1 MLNAIPRNFSKLADF
16 TGRDRRGQFWPYALL
31 IFVVAFIA
39 IGVVMNLSMMGL
51 LMGTA
56 DMPSIP
62 LMIGGVGGV
71 VLCAA
76 ALLAAAVTRRL
87 HDTGKPGYWGLPP
100 VVFLMIGLALFPVL
114 LSSALDNPNPPVG
127 LFLGLFLNNMLYIA
141 SLIGLVV
148 LLLLDGTKA
157 ANRYGPPT
165 I

>member
-1 MLNAIPRNFSKLADF
+1 MNAVLDGFRRLADF
-16 TGRDRRGQFWPYALL
+16 KGRDRRSQFWPYAIL
-31 IFVVAFIA
+31 IFVLAFIA
-39 IGVVMNLSMMGL
+39 IAVAMNLAMMGL

-56 DMPSIP
+56 DMPNMP

-71 VLCAA
+71 VLIAA
-76 ALLAAAVTRRL
+76 GLLAAAVTRRL

-100 VVFLMIGLALFPVL
+100 IVFLLIGLALFPILMNSVL
-114 LSSALDNPNPPVG
+114 TNPNPPMA

-148 LLLLDGTKA
+148 LLLLDGSKIT
-157 ANRYGPPT
+157 NRYGPPT

>member
-1 MLNAIPRNFSKLADF
+1 MMNAVLDGFRRLADF
-16 TGRDRRGQFWPYALL
+16 KGRDRRSQFWPYAIL
-31 IFVVAFIA
+31 IFVLAFIA
-39 IGVVMNLSMMGL
+39 IAVAMNLAMMGL

-56 DMPSIP
+56 DMPNMP

-71 VLCAA
+71 VLIAA
-76 ALLAAAVTRRL
+76 GLLAAAVTRRL

-100 VVFLMIGLALFPVL
+100 IVFLLIGLALFPILMNSVL
-114 LSSALDNPNPPVG
+114 TNPNPPMA

-148 LLLLDGTKA
+148 LLLLDGSKIT
-157 ANRYGPPT
+157 NRYGPPT